1 MKAIRVHK
9 YGDASQLSY
18 EEIAKPTPKVGELRV
33 QVEATG
39 LNFIEIYLRTGLYKG
54 KLPFTPGDEFAGRVD
69 ALGEGVTDFRIGD
82 RIATASGDEGYAQYS
97 IAPAEKTI
105 KVPDGISAEQA
116 AAVML
121 QGITAH
127 YLAKSTYPLKPG
139 ETVLI
144 HAAAGGVG
152 QLLVQIAK
160 MSGARVLATTSSEEK
175 AKIAKEVG
183 ADEVILYSKLDF
195 AEEVNRLTKGR
206 GVDVVYDGVGKK
218 TFLKGLDCLRP
229 RGMMVTFGNASGA
242 PEAIEPRILV
252 RKGSLFLT
260 RPSIGHYL
268 QNREEFL
275 WRANDLFDWIQAG
288 QLNVRVDKTFPL
300 EKAADAQRYMEAG
313 STKGK
318 VLLIP

>member
-39 LNFIEIYLRTGLYKG
+39 LNFIEIYLRTGLYQG
-54 KLPFTPGDEFAGRVD
+54 KLPFTPGDEFAGTVD

-82 RIATASGDEGYAQYS
+82 RVATASGDEGYAQYS
-97 IAPAEKTI
+97 IAPAETTI

-183 ADEVILYSKLDF
+183 ADEVILYSKVDF

-218 TFLKGLDCLRP
+218 TFLKGLDCLKP

-268 QNREEFL
+268 QDREEFL
-275 WRANDLFDWIQAG
+275 WRANDLFGWIQAG
-288 QLNVRVDKTFPL
+288 QLNVRVDKAFPL

>member
-9 YGDASQLSY
+9 YGDASQLRY
-18 EEIAKPTPKVGELRV
+18 EEIAKPTPKAGELCV

-39 LNFIEIYLRTGLYKG
+39 LNFIEIYLRAGLYKG
-54 KLPFTPGDEFAGRVD
+54 KLPFTPGDEFAGTVD
-69 ALGEGVTDFRIGD
+69 ALGEGVTGFRIGD
-82 RIATASGDEGYAQYS
+82 RVATASGDEGYAQYA

-105 KVPDGISAEQA
+105 KVRDGISAEQA

-127 YLAKSTYPLKPG
+127 FLTKSTYPLKPG

-152 QLLVQIAK
+152 QLLIQMAK
-160 MSGARVLATTSSEEK
+160 MSEARVLATTSNEEK
-175 AKIAKEVG
+175 SKIAKEAG
-183 ADEVILYSKLDF
+183 ADEVILYSKVDF
-195 AEEVNRLTKGR
+195 VEEVKRLTDGKG
-206 GVDVVYDGVGKK
+206 VHVVYDGVGKK

-260 RPSIGHYL
+260 RPGVGDYL

-288 QLNVRVDKTFPL
+288 RLNVRVDKTFPL

>member
-39 LNFIEIYLRTGLYKG
+39 LNFIEIYLRTGLYQG
-54 KLPFTPGDEFAGRVD
+54 KLPFTPGDEFAGTVD

-82 RIATASGDEGYAQYS
+82 RVATASGDEGYAQYS

-160 MSGARVLATTSSEEK
+160 MSGARVLATISSEEK

-183 ADEVILYSKLDF
+183 ADEVILYSKVDF

-218 TFLKGLDCLRP
+218 TFLKGLDCLKP

-268 QNREEFL
+268 QDREEFL

-288 QLNVRVDKTFPL
+288 QLNVRVDKAFPL